1 MHKLWSRAASAQP
14 TSRCVSFPST
24 GATGITSQ
32 GTTAASKRRFRF
44 ANSITAFYSSIFAGA
59 ALADA
64 RFKNKRRA
72 EWEEKIAAVNEEIG
86 VLLDE
91 EKRLLSTLD
100 SRRRRRSVNGAVQ
113 TRSYS
118 TAIPSSDFETH
129 RLREEEDASNIHYEY
144 EGRNQFGG
152 GFAAATE
159 GGIEDLEDL
168 KKDDDEMDLETDP
181 APGWLSGPYL
191 QQKAVQLLAL
201 KQLAIRLL
209 LRPSIGHNYA
219 AVQMNY
225 PADFDAPRMDVSNLL
240 DELNRLRNRICY
252 VKENE
257 MENIDDV
264 VHGLRSKSAYEIQR
278 ERIRLDSEMDR
289 DTEIYISGRMSL
301 EELLLRLA
309 SNLTQSTDPD
319 RPVAFKY
326 MLLAFGHTRQNDLGK
341 MVLRTLLPHAFLL
354 NSPLIITILHFLRKT
369 KDLKNFDLFL
379 NMLRGEGYPVN
390 LGKMPLFK
398 QKVINGIDLTVPAL
412 DSSNPVLYSAMIMAA
427 LRFDQPERADAF
439 LQAARVTGFMDDYT
453 TLFAYL
459 RYCAIRKDWWSGLS
473 SLKRA
478 VAYLASTTAHIEE
491 KTERLIVWMVRMC
504 DECGKQDLSEVL
516 IKAAMDSGFDPG
528 IGEKQWDIHFP
539 TDPDYERWQKAA
551 ESVETEM
558 RAMPF
563 EGKCFSFANVAG
575 DILNGV
581 EESSDPAQVRQK
593 KAGQFSQSLLS
604 AVLTKRR
611 TEHQQSESSALDS
624 GDGAEDPRI
633 LGDQNAQDLAA
644 AFDKQTEEIANLKL
658 NVGYMQQTF
667 DETLN
672 SHRSIIAEQKELI
685 TNLQTELDSTKK
697 SLKTAVQRHQ
707 MYAVNFDE
715 QRREMQSLKTEFS
728 GIRKALRKSKLE
740 PESQD
745 PKPKIS
751 FTVAGKP
758 ESDSPGGRRKD

>member
-32 GTTAASKRRFRF
+32 GATAASKRRFRF

-118 TAIPSSDFETH
+118 TAIPSSNFEPH
-129 RLREEEDASNIHYEY
+129 RLREEEDASNIHHEH
-144 EGRNQFGG
+144 EAGSRFDGGVATATDG
-152 GFAAATE
+152 GF
-159 GGIEDLEDL
+159 EDLEDL
-168 KKDDDEMDLETDP
+168 KKDDEMDLETEP
-181 APGWLSGPYL
+181 VPGWLSGPFL
-191 QQKAVQLLAL
+191 QQKAVQLLAM

-225 PADFDAPRMDVSNLL
+225 PADFDAPRMNVSNLL
-240 DELNRLRNRICY
+240 DELNRLRNRIRY

-257 MENIDDV
+257 MENIDDI
-264 VHGLRSKSAYEIQR
+264 VHGLRSKSAYEIRR

-491 KTERLIVWMVRMC
+491 KTERLIVWMVHMC
-504 DECGKQDLSEVL
+504 DECQKHDLSEIL
-516 IKAAMDSGFDPG
+516 IKATMDSGFDPG

-539 TDPDYERWQKAA
+539 SDPDYERWQKAA
-551 ESVETEM
+551 ESAGSEM

-563 EGKCFSFANVAG
+563 EDKCFSFANVAG

-604 AVLTKRR
+604 AVLAKRR
-611 TEHQQSESSALDS
+611 TEQQSEPSALNS
-624 GDGAEDPRI
+624 GTEDPKVA
-633 LGDQNAQDLAA
+633 GDQNAQDLAV
-644 AFDKQTEEIANLKL
+644 AFDKQTEEITNLRL
-658 NVGYMQQTF
+658 DVGHMQETF
-667 DETLN
+667 DQTLN
-672 SHRSIIAEQKELI
+672 SYRSTIAEQKELI
-685 TNLQTELDSTKK
+685 TDLQIELDSTKK

-715 QRREMQSLKTEFS
+715 QRQEMQSLKLELS
-728 GIRKALRKSKLE
+728 GIRKAMRKSKLE

-745 PKPKIS
+745 PGPKIS
-751 FTVAGKP
+751 FTVTGKP
-758 ESDSPGGRRKD
+758 ESDSPSGRRQD

>member
-86 VLLDE
+86 VLVDE
-91 EKRLLSTLD
+91 EQRLLSTLD
-100 SRRRRRSVNGAVQ
+100 SRRRRRFANGAVQ

-118 TAIPSSDFETH
+118 TATPSSDFEPH
-129 RLREEEDASNIHYEY
+129 ELREEEDASHLHYEH
-144 EGRNQFGG
+144 EGSRFDRGLAAAPGG
-152 GFAAATE
+152 GF
-159 GGIEDLEDL
+159 EDLEDL
-168 KKDDDEMDLETDP
+168 KEDDEMDLEIDP
-181 APGWLSGPYL
+181 APSWLSGSYL
-191 QQKAVQLLAL
+191 QRKAVQLLAL

-209 LRPSIGHNYA
+209 LRPTIAHNYA

-225 PADFDAPRMDVSNLL
+225 AADFDAPRMDVSNLL
-240 DELNRLRNRICY
+240 DELNRLRNRIRY

-257 MENIDDV
+257 MENIDDI
-264 VHGLRSKSAYEIQR
+264 VHELRSRTAYDTR
-278 ERIRLDSEMDR
+278 HERIRLDNEMDR
-289 DTEIYISGRMSL
+289 DTELYMSGKMSI

-379 NMLRGEGYPVN
+379 NMLRGDGYPVN

-398 QKVINGIDLTVPAL
+398 QKVINGIDLTVPPL

-478 VAYLASTTAHIEE
+478 VAYLASTTAHLEE
-491 KTERLIVWMVRMC
+491 KAERLIVWMVHMC
-504 DECGKQDLSEVL
+504 DECEKYDLSEVL
-516 IKAAMDSGFDPG
+516 IKAAVDSGFDPV
-528 IGEKQWDIHFP
+528 IVEKQWDIHFP
-539 TDPDYERWQKAA
+539 IDPHYERWQKAA
-551 ESVETEM
+551 EFSDPEL

-563 EGKCFSFANVAG
+563 EDKCFSFANVAG

-581 EESSDPAQVRQK
+581 EESSDLTQVRQK
-593 KAGQFSQSLLS
+593 KAGHFSQSLLS

-611 TEHQQSESSALDS
+611 SEHQHSESGALNS
-624 GDGAEDPRI
+624 GAEDPRVPD
-633 LGDQNAQDLAA
+633 DQNAQDLAM
-644 AFDKQTEEIANLKL
+644 AFDKQTEEITNLR
-658 NVGYMQQTF
+658 NDVGHIQETF
-667 DETLN
+667 DQTLN
-672 SHRSIIAEQKELI
+672 SYRSTIAEQKELI
-685 TNLQTELDSTKK
+685 TDLQIELDSTKK

-715 QRREMQSLKTEFS
+715 QRREMQSLKIELS
-728 GIRKALRKSKLE
+728 GIRKALGSAKNSRLE
-740 PESQD
+740 PESQE
-745 PKPKIS
+745 PGPKIS
-751 FTVAGKP
+751 FTVSGKP
-758 ESDSPGGRRKD
+758 ESGSPGGRRED

>member
-59 ALADA
+59 TLADA
-64 RFKNKRRA
+64 RFKSKRRA

-91 EKRLLSTLD
+91 EQRLLSTLD
-100 SRRRRRSVNGAVQ
+100 SRRRRRSANGALQ

-118 TAIPSSDFETH
+118 TAIPSSNFEPH
-129 RLREEEDASNIHYEY
+129 ELREEEDTPNIHYVH
-144 EGRNQFGG
+144 EGRSQFGG
-152 GFAAATE
+152 GFAAATD

-181 APGWLSGPYL
+181 APSWLSGPFL

-240 DELNRLRNRICY
+240 DELNRLRNRIRY

-257 MENIDDV
+257 MENIDDI
-264 VHGLRSKSAYEIQR
+264 VHGLRSRSAYEIRR

-478 VAYLASTTAHIEE
+478 VAYLASTTAHLEE
-491 KTERLIVWMVRMC
+491 KTERLIVWMVHMC
-504 DECGKQDLSEVL
+504 DECEKHDLSEVL

-539 TDPDYERWQKAA
+539 GDPDYERWQKAA
-551 ESVETEM
+551 ESAGSEM

-563 EGKCFSFANVAG
+563 EDKCFSFANVAG

-604 AVLTKRR
+604 AVLAKRR
-611 TEHQQSESSALDS
+611 TEHQQSESSALNS
-624 GDGAEDPRI
+624 GDGTEDPRVP
-633 LGDQNAQDLAA
+633 GDQNAQDLAV
-644 AFDKQTEEIANLKL
+644 AFDKQTEEITNLKL
-658 NVGYMQQTF
+658 DVGHMQETF
-667 DETLN
+667 DQTLN
-672 SHRSIIAEQKELI
+672 SYRSTIAEQKELI
-685 TNLQTELDSTKK
+685 TDLQIELDSTKK

-715 QRREMQSLKTEFS
+715 QRREMQSLKVELS
-728 GIRKALRKSKLE
+728 GIRKAMGSARKSKLE

-745 PKPKIS
+745 PAPKVS

-758 ESDSPGGRRKD
+758 ESGGRQKD